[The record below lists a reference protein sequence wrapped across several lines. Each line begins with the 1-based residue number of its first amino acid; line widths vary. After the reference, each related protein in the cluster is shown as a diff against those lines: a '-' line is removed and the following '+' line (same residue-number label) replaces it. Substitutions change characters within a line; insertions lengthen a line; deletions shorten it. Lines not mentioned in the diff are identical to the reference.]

1 MAVRASGGG
10 RKDGPVGGEGSGEE
24 AESKASSSGEGP
36 SRDVP
41 DALELL
47 QLGFG
52 GMFWRLA
59 CGKKDLEKKKI
70 LQVAT
75 FSWIP
80 FDGS

>member
-1 MAVRASGGG
+1 VAVRASGGG

-52 GMFWRLA
+52 GCFQSVRLA
-59 CGKKDLEKKKI
+59 GGWCWFVLK
-70 LQVAT
+70 
-75 FSWIP
+75 
-80 FDGS
+80 